1 MNPLTV
7 ATTMARRGML
17 NPGPPVQQVKQLTAL
32 KSWGFG
38 LAGELRQAAN
48 RSPKAVAVID
58 ETRGSTTYAELLAGS
73 EKVAAVIRELG

>member
-1 MNPLTV
+1 MNPLTI

-17 NPGPPVQQVKQLTAL
+17 TPGPPVQQVKQLTAL

-48 RSPKAVAVID
+48 RSPKAVAIID
-58 ETRGSTTYAELLAGS
+58 ELENPQHLNKRFVVSN
-73 EKVAAVIRELG
+73 